1 MNTTKHLVMMG
12 LAVAF
17 VLGLTACG
25 GSSSPQVSTPVP
37 IPEPLPT
44 PQPPAELD
52 LQRLIDQAVD
62 NGVVGVNLLVES
74 SSLQFRGSAGLSNQ
88 QTLTPLLLD
97 DIMPTGSAGKVITA
111 TLALMLQQ
119 DGLLDLDDRIST
131 WLAPEL
137 LTQIPYGEQ
146 MTLRQ
151 LLNHTSGLFEY
162 LHNPQFGED
171 LLADPDRIR
180 LDADVIPYAL
190 NQPAYFEPGEGFQYS
205 NSGYVLAGIILD
217 KVLGYHHSIAVRE
230 RIIDPLGMVNTFY
243 LGAEE
248 GRRPIASGYRPLSDL
263 ELSDDDT
270 IQDVK
275 PLLYRLGVADAPL
288 ASTVEDYLLLQHALL
303 DTGTLLS
310 ETSTDE
316 FIGEGYRITIG
327 SDYHLGGSQLDYG
340 LGMFHEAN
348 SSHTLLHHN
357 GDQFGWLTYNLYWQ
371 EKDMNIVMMVNC
383 GGSVC
388 EDQSAQIINAIL
400 TQ

>member
-1 MNTTKHLVMMG
+1 MNATKQLLMTG
-12 LAVAF
+12 AAVALA
-17 VLGLTACG
+17 LGLTACG
-25 GSSSPQVSTPVP
+25 GSSSPQTSTTPPVVP
-37 IPEPLPT
+37 APT
-44 PQPPAELD
+44 PQPPMALD
-52 LQRLIDQAVD
+52 LQNLIDQAVD
-62 NGVVGVNLLVES
+62 NGLVGVNLLVES
-74 SSLQFRGSAGLSNQ
+74 PSLQFTGAAGVSNQ
-88 QTLTPLLLD
+88 QSLTPLLVD

-119 DGLLDLDDRIST
+119 DGLLDLDDRLST

-137 LTQIPYGEQ
+137 LAQITNGEQ

-180 LDADVIPYAL
+180 LDADVIQYAL
-190 NQPAYFEPGEGFQYS
+190 NQPAYFEPGAGFQYS

-230 RIIDPLGMVNTFY
+230 RILDPLGMINTFY
-243 LGAEE
+243 LGAEQG
-248 GRRPIASGYRPLSDL
+248 GRTIVSGYRPLSDL

-270 IQDVK
+270 VQDVK

-288 ASTVEDYLLLQHALL
+288 ASTVEDYLLLQRALL

-310 ETSTDE
+310 QASTDE
-316 FIGEGYRITIG
+316 FIGEGYRVTIG
-327 SDYHLGGSQLDYG
+327 SDYHLSGSQLDYG

-348 SSHTLLHHN
+348 TSHTLLHHN

-371 EKDMNIVMMVNC
+371 EKDMSIVMMVNC

-388 EDQSAQIINAIL
+388 EDQSAQVIDAIL
-400 TQ
+400 SQ